1 MAIFNA
7 ADLGIK
13 PRHMGG
19 YGNAV
24 VVWGSVSPTA
34 GASGDIYRPLIIP
47 GGLEVTDVEIV
58 ADDLDSGATPALAV
72 KVGFTPLNPTD
83 GPIED
88 DDYFAAAGSAALQA
102 AGRTSLSFH
111 PIKFERPV
119 ILIITLTAAAA
130 TFAAGK
136 VSVIVKGDGL
146 GIK

>member
-7 ADLGIK
+7 PDLGTK
-13 PRHMGG
+13 PRHMGEF
-19 YGNAV
+19 GNAV

-34 GASGDIYRPLIIP
+34 GASGDVYRLLIIP
-47 GGLEVTDVEIV
+47 AGLEVTDVEIV
-58 ADDLDSGATPALAV
+58 SDDLDSNAAPALAA
-72 KVGFTPLNPTD
+72 KVGFSPLNPTD
-83 GPIED
+83 GPAED
-88 DDYFAAAGSAALQA
+88 DDYFAAAGSTALQA

-136 VSVIVKGDGL
+136 VTAIVKGDGL